1 MYTLN
6 EHPSVVKFFE
16 KNNSDIKQ
24 VQNTK
29 LKAEWLRGI
38 CLEAG
43 ADDAGFVEI
52 DRKEIADQQDDIL
65 AEIPNTKSILILAF
79 RMNRQN
85 IRTLA
90 RSIASN
96 EFIETGKHLK
106 EVLRKVV
113 STLEKKGIWVV
124 SESGLFPME
133 IDRLPAKGWV
143 ASLKPLA
150 VSAGLGR
157 MGRHRMIIHPK
168 FGAFM
173 YLAAVFID
181 REIEDY
187 NRPIDCNPCI
197 KCRLCTAACPTGA
210 IASDG
215 QFDLQS
221 CVTHNYR
228 EKIGGFSDWVE
239 NIVKSKNV
247 ADYRK
252 RVSDS
257 ETISIWQSLGYEAN
271 TKCNY
276 CMAVCPAGDDV
287 IGPFLS
293 DRKGFL
299 DNVVKPLQKKEE
311 NVYVVP
317 GSDAEAYASH
327 RFPHKTIKQVGNG
340 LRAPSIKSF
349 LSVLPR
355 IFQRG
360 QSEGLN
366 AIYHFTFTGEEEAK
380 ATINIKDRKINVIKG
395 HIGKSAIHVTA
406 DSKTWLKFLAKE
418 RNIVWALLTRKI
430 RIKGSPKLLLAFGKC
445 FPS

>member
-1 MYTLN
+1 MFTLN
-6 EHPSVVKFFE
+6 EHPSVVKFWE
-16 KNNSDIKQ
+16 GKDSDVKQ

-29 LKAEWLRGI
+29 LDAEWLRGI
-38 CLEAG
+38 CLDAG
-43 ADDAGFVEI
+43 AEDVGFVEI
-52 DRKEIADQQDDIL
+52 NRKEISDQRADIL
-65 AEIPNTKSILILAF
+65 AEIPKTKSIIMLVF

-85 IRTLA
+85 IRTTA

-96 EFIETGKHLK
+96 EFIETGGHLK
-106 EVLRKVV
+106 GALRKVV
-113 STLEKKGIWVV
+113 STLEQKGIWAV

-133 IDRLPAKGWV
+133 IHRLPAKGWV

-150 VSAGLGR
+150 IAAGLGK

-168 FGAFM
+168 YGAFI
-173 YLAAVFID
+173 YLGAIFID
-181 REIEDY
+181 REIDGY
-187 NRPIDCNPCI
+187 SRPIDFNPCLT
-197 KCRLCTAACPTGA
+197 CQLCTAVCPSGA

-215 QFDLQS
+215 HFDLQS

-257 ETISIWQSLGYEAN
+257 ETISMWQSLGYEAN
-271 TKCNY
+271 TKCDY

-299 DNVVKPLQKKEE
+299 GNVVKPLQKKEE

-317 GSDAEAYASH
+317 GSDAEVYASH
-327 RFPHKTIKQVGNG
+327 RFPNKTIRRVGNG
-340 LRAPSIKSF
+340 LRANDIRGF

-366 AIYHFTFTGEEEAK
+366 AIYHFTFTGREKAE
-380 ATINIKDRKINVIKG
+380 ATINIKDKKL
-395 HIGKSAIHVTA
+395 KS
-406 DSKTWLKFLAKE
+406 
-418 RNIVWALLTRKI
+418 
-430 RIKGSPKLLLAFGKC
+430 
-445 FPS
+445 